1 MKGQVLQM
9 VTLRKK
15 VALTSTSILM
25 LAAALTFTGCSNI
38 VSERNLTNMHGYMV
52 SEGKPPAYVDGYID
66 GCSSGRSLAG
76 DKNYQY
82 RRDNFRVEQDALYAR
97 GWEDGQITCR
107 NECIVERQQLQG
119 VAPVAGSSDQ
129 EKRRQEEAEL
139 RAMWDEIKK

>member
-1 MKGQVLQM
+1 MKGKLRIVLSF
-9 VTLRKK
+9 TFILL
-15 VALTSTSILM
+15 LT
-25 LAAALTFTGCSNI
+25 ACSNI
-38 VSERNLTNMHGYMV
+38 VSERNLTNMHAYMV

-82 RRDNFRVEQDALYAR
+82 RRDNVRVEQDALYAR

-107 NECIVERQQLQG
+107 NECIVEKQQLG
-119 VAPVAGSSDQ
+119 SVAPTNTSHEQA
-129 EKRRQEEAEL
+129 KRREEEAEL